1 MTMPGRPS
9 PPRRRLQ
16 PAEVLQV
23 ERWSRA
29 LANTTVQALDAVE
42 STTSPTQVRALL
54 AVEATGGC
62 SNVELAQLL
71 AIFPSSASRL
81 TDRLT
86 AAGLITRQAGQED
99 RREIC
104 LVLTP
109 AGRRSVEKFVE
120 ARVSLIGGVMSL
132 MSQPDRSALL
142 RGLTAFSEAAHRLG
156 DGPVE

>member
-1 MTMPGRPS
+1 MTMPGRL
-9 PPRRRLQ
+9 PPRPRRLQ

-29 LANTTVQALDAVE
+29 LANTTVQALDSVQ

-62 SNVELAQLL
+62 SNAELAQML

-86 AAGLITRQAGQED
+86 AAGLITRQAGQDD

-109 AGRRSVEKFVE
+109 AGRRSVENFVE
-120 ARVSLIGGVMSL
+120 SRVSLIGRVMAF

-142 RGLTAFSEAAHRLG
+142 RGLTAFSEAADRRD
-156 DGPVE
+156 DGPVG

>member
-9 PPRRRLQ
+9 PRRRRLQ

-23 ERWSRA
+23 ERSSRA
-29 LANTTVQALDAVE
+29 LANTTVQALDAVQ
-42 STTSPTQVRALL
+42 SATSPTQVRALL

-62 SNVELAQLL
+62 SNAELAQLL
-71 AIFPSSASRL
+71 GIFPSSASRL

-86 AAGLITRQAGQED
+86 AAGLITRQAGQDD
-99 RREIC
+99 RREIR

-120 ARVSLIGGVMSL
+120 SRVSLIGAVMAF

-142 RGLTAFSEAAHRLG
+142 RGLTAFSQAADRHD
-156 DGPVE
+156 DGPAR